1 MFIQPIH
8 DPTVSAETFN
18 TAEHMPSETDQ
29 ILYFSQHMI
38 NPQSQTQLLIAN
50 LHNKTNPSRHLRRQI
65 KERRKRREVELF
77 ADNFPLYIYIQFH
90 KHHGVL
96 NIETNLSS
104 ANLSMY
110 SLT

>member
-65 KERRKRREVELF
+65 KERRKRREVELLPTISLF
-77 ADNFPLYIYIQFH
+77 IFIFNFTSIMGY
-90 KHHGVL
+90 
-96 NIETNLSS
+96 
-104 ANLSMY
+104 
-110 SLT
+110 